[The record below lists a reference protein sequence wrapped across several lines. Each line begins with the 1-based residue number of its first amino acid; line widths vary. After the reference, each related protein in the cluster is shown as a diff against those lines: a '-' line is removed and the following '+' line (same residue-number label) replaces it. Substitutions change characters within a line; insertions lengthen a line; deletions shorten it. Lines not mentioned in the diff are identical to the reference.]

1 MRDKVCRGC
10 MCLMQ
15 QFSCFYVMKDL
26 SLNIVKIY
34 DIIIKCVNNTSLTM
48 SSGDKCQICE
58 KELGDN
64 EELIIAVK
72 TQNGRCYY
80 YFLFF

>member
-1 MRDKVCRGC
+1 
-10 MCLMQ
+10 
-15 QFSCFYVMKDL
+15 MKDL
-26 SLNIVKIY
+26 SLNIVKIS

-64 EELIIAVK
+64 EELIIAVN
-72 TQNGRCYY
+72 TSEWYVLL
-80 YFLFF
+80 LFFYFFKVFI